1 MKWKKIL
8 FICSAAAL
16 LVFAIYFA
24 NLRSPPETNTEQ
36 PEISAELSPD
46 QQETPKRTETAD
58 FVLEEASEPE
68 LSAEPYSSPIN
79 FEELWEENE
88 DIYAWLDIPGTE
100 ISYPILQHPEDDSY
114 YLRRNAKRESDSNGV
129 IYTEASYNGRDFS
142 DPLTVIYGHNMNSG
156 LMFGTLQKMY
166 SSQEALNE
174 HSEIIIYLPDR
185 ELHYEV
191 FAAVPFDKRHILYN
205 YDLSD
210 KRTFRLFFQEIL
222 SVRSLEAVFAEDAA
236 IQSDEKALI
245 LSTCLTGNRSKRF
258 LVCGKLSETV
268 PAETSK
274 S

>member
-1 MKWKKIL
+1 MKWKTSL
-8 FICSAAAL
+8 LICSAVAL
-16 LVFAIYFA
+16 LIFAIYFA
-24 NLRSPPETNTEQ
+24 NLRSLPETTTEQ
-36 PEISAELSPD
+36 
-46 QQETPKRTETAD
+46 
-58 FVLEEASEPE
+58 PE
-68 LSAEPYSSPIN
+68 LSAEPSLDQTELPEQTEAPDSGQEAESEPEVSAEPYISPID
-79 FEELWEENE
+79 FDALWGENE

-100 ISYPILQHPEDDSY
+100 ISYPILQHPEDDAY
-114 YLRRNAKRESDSNGV
+114 YLRRNAQGESDSNGV

-166 SSQEALNE
+166 SSQKTLDE

-191 FAAVPFDKRHILYN
+191 FAAVPFDNRHILYN

>member
-1 MKWKKIL
+1 MKWKTTL

-24 NLRSPPETNTEQ
+24 NLRSPPQTITEQ
-36 PEISAELSPD
+36 PETSAEPSTEQP
-46 QQETPKRTETAD
+46 ETPERTEAPVPDETAP
-58 FVLEEASEPE
+58 EPE
-68 LSAEPYSSPIN
+68 ASAEPYVSPID
-79 FEELWEENE
+79 FDALWEENE

-100 ISYPILQHPEDDSY
+100 ISYPILQHPEDDAY
-114 YLRRNAKRESDSNGV
+114 YLRRNAKGESDSNGV
-129 IYTEASYNGRDFS
+129 IYSEASYNGRDFT
-142 DPLTVIYGHNMNSG
+142 DPLTVLYGHNMNNG
-156 LMFGTLQKMY
+156 LMFGTLQEMY

-268 PAETSK
+268 PTETSK

>member
-1 MKWKKIL
+1 MK
-8 FICSAAAL
+8 
-16 LVFAIYFA
+16 
-24 NLRSPPETNTEQ
+24 
-36 PEISAELSPD
+36 
-46 QQETPKRTETAD
+46 
-58 FVLEEASEPE
+58 
-68 LSAEPYSSPIN
+68 
-79 FEELWEENE
+79 
-88 DIYAWLDIPGTE
+88 G
-100 ISYPILQHPEDDSY
+100 
-114 YLRRNAKRESDSNGV
+114 ESDSNGV
-129 IYTEASYNGRDFS
+129 IYTEASYNGRDFA
-142 DPLTVIYGHNMNSG
+142 DPLTVLYGHNMNSG
-156 LMFGTLQKMY
+156 LMFGTLQEMY
-166 SSQEALNE
+166 SSQEALGE

-245 LSTCLTGNRSKRF
+245 LSTCLTGNRNKRY